1 MMQNL
6 NNHILVLMIQISN
19 AINTKKFK

>member
-1 MMQNL
+1 MQNL